1 MIDIVITY
9 VKVTSIISND
19 AFLFTPSDVNISS
32 FELLVGF
39 LAGAATVAMAFAIAY
54 IIRGDD

>member
-1 MIDIVITY
+1 MIDI
-9 VKVTSIISND
+9 D
-19 AFLFTPSDVNISS
+19 S

-54 IIRGDD
+54 IIRDDDY

>member
-1 MIDIVITY
+1 MID
-9 VKVTSIISND
+9 
-19 AFLFTPSDVNISS
+19 ISS

-39 LAGAATVAMAFAIAY
+39 LAGATTVAMAFAIYY

>member
-1 MIDIVITY
+1 MID
-9 VKVTSIISND
+9 
-19 AFLFTPSDVNISS
+19 ISS